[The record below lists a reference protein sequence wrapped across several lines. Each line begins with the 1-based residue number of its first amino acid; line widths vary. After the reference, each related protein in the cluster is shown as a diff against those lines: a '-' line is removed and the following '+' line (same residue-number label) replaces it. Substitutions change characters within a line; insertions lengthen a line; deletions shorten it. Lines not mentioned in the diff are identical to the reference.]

1 MATGLGYG
9 VRFSVLE
16 NSQHRWVKKKAKL
29 QTENAEKTQY
39 FVCCA
44 NLLNEK
50 LLLLSD

>member
-9 VRFSVLE
+9 ACFSVLA
-16 NSQHRWVKKKAKL
+16 NSQHRWVREKQSYKKKL
-29 QTENAEKTQY
+29 QKKTQY

-50 LLLLSD
+50 FWLLSD